1 MKRYK
6 SFHRQSVRREKRA
19 PQFTDVYPAKPMRS
33 GGIFSSV
40 KDDYNRQCGEQK
52 RQPGATAHELMLC
65 GKRIIVDHGMSF
77 DIDPKT
83 RVRSEFGPACNF
95 FMGQDVACI
104 LLTHAHA
111 DHAGDFVPL
120 AQEHPEAEV
129 YISGDALRAVRLL
142 SNESV
147 NIAIRNIPDDADMEK
162 AMNDLIFDKQ
172 DIADFMARPLNI
184 VYRPWWARPWPGWK
198 IGFFPSGHDVGAM
211 SVWIVPPTGP
221 VVYLTG
227 DVCSHD
233 QSIATWRC
241 KEDGQP
247 VEFRGVM
254 LPPAEW
260 LEQGGI
266 FGRKVVMITEATKGA
281 DIPQKSWAEIESDFI
296 SSLRAVEKRDGQV
309 LLSVFKKNRAANL
322 ITILVNAGIVPH
334 LAPSLRWMLKIDL
347 PEIDQLEKDGKVVF
361 LCEKKGSQEEAI
373 RHGRL
378 VAQGK
383 DPCGHKFSP
392 LIATAAMMDNGL
404 SPVFAEEILFKP
416 ENAVFF
422 TGHIFPDTIAAD
434 LMAGAKQVTLNL
446 GADRGTVT
454 TEVSCEIRKF
464 GFTSHDYQPA
474 LVERVWR
481 LRPDKLI
488 VHHCSDAAYDAFVA
502 ALAAKF
508 SADPEHPSL
517 PEIVRGEHM
526 RKIALTD

>member
-6 SFHRQSVRREKRA
+6 SFHRQSVRRGKRA
-19 PQFTDVYPAKPMRS
+19 PQFQGITRRD
-33 GGIFSSV
+33 GIFSNV
-40 KDDYNRQCGEQK
+40 QDDYYRHDGEQK

-95 FMGQDVACI
+95 FKGQDVDGV
-104 LLTHAHA
+104 LLTHAHT

-120 AQEHPEAEV
+120 AQEHSEAEV

-147 NIAIRNIPDDADMEK
+147 NIAIRNIPDDADMK
-162 AMNDLIFDKQ
+162 TAMDSLVFTKQ

-211 SVWIVPPTGP
+211 SVWIIPPTGP
-221 VVYLTG
+221 VVYFTG
-227 DVCSHD
+227 DVCSHN
-233 QSIATWRC
+233 QSIVTWRC
-241 KEDGQP
+241 KDESGQP

-266 FGRKVVMITEATKGA
+266 FGRKVVMVTEATKGA
-281 DIPQKSWAEIESDFI
+281 DIPQKPWAEIESDFI
-296 SSLRAVEKRDGQV
+296 SANRAVEARGGQV
-309 LLSVFKKNRAANL
+309 LLPAFKKNRAANL
-322 ITILVNAGIVPH
+322 ITMLVNAGIVPH

-347 PEIDQLEKDGKVVF
+347 PEIDELEKTGKVVF

-404 SPVFAEEILFKP
+404 SPVLAEEILSKP

-422 TGHIFPDTIAAD
+422 TGHVFPDTIAAD

-446 GADRGTVT
+446 GKDRGSVMV
-454 TEVSCEIRKF
+454 EVFCEVKKF

-488 VHHCSDAAYDAFVA
+488 VHHCSDAAYEAFVV
-502 ALAAKF
+502 ALTIKF
-508 SADPEHPSL
+508 SADPEHPGL

-526 RKIALTD
+526 RKIALTG